1 MVIFG
6 DDGFRDIYKKNLLS
20 INFLNIFFKILII
33 F

>member
-20 INFLNIFFKILII
+20 INFLNILKILII